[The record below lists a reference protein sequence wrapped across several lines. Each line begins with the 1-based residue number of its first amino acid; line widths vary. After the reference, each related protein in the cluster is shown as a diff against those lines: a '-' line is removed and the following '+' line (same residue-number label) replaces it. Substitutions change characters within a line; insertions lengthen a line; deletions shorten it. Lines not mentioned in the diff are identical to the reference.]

1 MNALMGALAV
11 QLILY
16 GVAWLVLA
24 LVFRL
29 YPRTCLLWAAGWLL
43 SAVGTALLFIQPD
56 AVSTVLDLL
65 VNLCVIFA
73 FACLQQGVTL
83 FLRESLHWRWHAMA
97 VAVVVL
103 IEAMRHTIP
112 DSMVLRTWLFT
123 IAAWMSL
130 GPMVRDLLV
139 ELPAKFRVS
148 RAMAIALAAPVVL
161 TLLVFFMRAAV
172 ITYSEV
178 TGVVELD
185 VGSTFDIVVT
195 LGFLVFLGLFNFS
208 LSNLVLG
215 SLIRRLENLSST
227 DQLTGLY
234 NRRVMMERLGSEH
247 ARFARSA
254 QTYAVIMLDLD
265 HFKRINDTHGHA
277 AGDAVL
283 QAVAQRL
290 QGSVRT
296 TDTLARMGGEEFM
309 VLLPLNDIEGA
320 MVHAER
326 IRRSV
331 GDTPIATPGG
341 DLVVTL
347 SLGVADA
354 LGSDTNF
361 EPVVS
366 RADAALYR
374 AKSQGRNRAQ
384 GAARAGAAAPY
395 PASP

>member
-65 VNLCVIFA
+65 VNLCIIFA

-161 TLLVFFMRAAV
+161 TLLVFFARAAV

-234 NRRVMMERLGSEH
+234 NRRVMMERL
-247 ARFARSA
+247 
-254 QTYAVIMLDLD
+254 
-265 HFKRINDTHGHA
+265 
-277 AGDAVL
+277 
-283 QAVAQRL
+283 
-290 QGSVRT
+290 GSVRT